1 LSPTGQVNCRRT
13 LGNDSIEVSDD
24 ALYLGQDHGEIAI
37 VPKGDGSAQVL
48 TQISSFRNEFDDFQ
62 ESSYETDCDA
72 FVSFV
77 VANTAKD
84 PAHALKRLLPDFCGC
99 PSIYG
104 KSFVLALDEKGKV
117 ATVSSALFNSV
128 EVLPA

>member
-1 LSPTGQVNCRRT
+1 MRFCDSYLIK

-24 ALYLGQDHGEIAI
+24 ALYLGQDHGEEAI

-99 PSIYG
+99 PSLFG
-104 KSFVLALDEKGKV
+104 QSFSLTLDNNGKV
-117 ATVSSALFNSV
+117 ESVATMTEGLDP
-128 EVLPA
+128 LPA